1 MQRAKRPVLGSLLA
15 FALMLAGMTPTVSS
29 AQQSLQDDEP
39 GELAT
44 IGDAIFARPALL
56 LATGVGLTL
65 YTATLPFSIL
75 GGSEEEAAETLVL
88 TPGEATFRRCL
99 GCTPAQEQ
107 QRRIE
112 ARTRKANLEKNEEEP
127 TTSQQA
133 KAGEESEQAG
143 EQQGSDESEKEQ

>member
-15 FALMLAGMTPTVSS
+15 FSLMLAGMTPTVAS
-29 AQQSLQDDEP
+29 AQQRVVDDEP

-56 LATGVGLTL
+56 LATGVGLTI

-75 GGSEEEAAETLVL
+75 GGSEEQAAETLVL
-88 TPGEATFRRCL
+88 APAEATFRRCL

-112 ARTRKANLEKNEEEP
+112 ARTRKANPEAN
-127 TTSQQA
+127 QQQQT
-133 KAGEESEQAG
+133 SEQENSG
-143 EQQGSDESEKEQ
+143 GSDEQE

>member
-1 MQRAKRPVLGSLLA
+1 MQRAKRPVLGFLLA
-15 FALMLAGMTPTVSS
+15 FSLMLAGMTPTVSS
-29 AQQSLQDDEP
+29 AQQRLVDEKP

-75 GGSEEEAAETLVL
+75 GGSAEEAGETLVL
-88 TPGEATFRRCL
+88 APAEATFFRCL

-112 ARTRKANLEKNEEEP
+112 ERTRKANLEENQQ
-127 TTSQQA
+127 QQA
-133 KAGEESEQAG
+133 S
-143 EQQGSDESEKEQ
+143 EQQGSDGSEEQE

>member
-1 MQRAKRPVLGSLLA
+1 MQRAKRPVLGSVLA
-15 FALMLAGMTPTVSS
+15 FSLMLAGMTPTVSS
-29 AQQSLQDDEP
+29 AQQRLVDDEP

-56 LATGVGLTL
+56 LATGVGLTI

-75 GGSEEEAAETLVL
+75 GGSEKQAAETLVL
-88 TPGEATFRRCL
+88 APAEATFRRCL

-112 ARTRKANLEKNEEEP
+112 QRTRKANPEANQQ
-127 TTSQQA
+127 QQA
-133 KAGEESEQAG
+133 AE
-143 EQQGSDESEKEQ
+143 EQQGSDGSDEQE